1 MGKLA
6 YWAKKHFAHYR
17 PRLLPDHVRAAYLC
31 SPHPDIIKHAVTP
44 ENIDP
49 EDRMAC
55 ERLLKKLM
63 VPTGIV
69 SIEERERVEAE
80 AIDTF
85 LTELGQFQSREGPFQ
100 SRHIWIIA
108 EDEKTMAHD
117 WHHKYSF
124 PFTKVFGKF
133 ACFVT
138 SKPTGIGGAERHW
151 KAVKR
156 NKTGKRGN
164 LSTEKAKKVSTI
176 TAAYSYK
183 TARL

>member
-44 ENIDP
+44 KNIDP
-49 EDRMAC
+49 DNRMAC

-138 SKPTGIGGAERHW
+138 SKPTGIGGAERH
-151 KAVKR
+151 
-156 NKTGKRGN
+156 
-164 LSTEKAKKVSTI
+164 
-176 TAAYSYK
+176 
-183 TARL
+183 

>member
-100 SRHIWIIA
+100 S
-108 EDEKTMAHD
+108 
-117 WHHKYSF
+117 
-124 PFTKVFGKF
+124 
-133 ACFVT
+133 
-138 SKPTGIGGAERHW
+138 
-151 KAVKR
+151 
-156 NKTGKRGN
+156 
-164 LSTEKAKKVSTI
+164 
-176 TAAYSYK
+176 
-183 TARL
+183 